1 MIGHEGFISEK
12 DSILYPFFLSYDT
25 DSDHRDYFID
35 NANEASKKSGLPKG
49 VICDSIRFV

>member
-1 MIGHEGFISEK
+1 M
-12 DSILYPFFLSYDT
+12 YPFFLSYDT